1 MLNLIICFLYTI
13 SAQSSSIIP
22 LYSRIYL
29 RGMKRLENERIQAHY
44 IDEGYRYI
52 ENEVF
57 TSAKKGLV
65 QYTTEPFNGCEPSE
79 IKSYGLDKVVCENI
93 FGY

>member
-1 MLNLIICFLYTI
+1 
-13 SAQSSSIIP
+13 
-22 LYSRIYL
+22 
-29 RGMKRLENERIQAHY
+29 MKRLENERIQAHY